1 MRKYHTAVLTAA
13 IIATSAFGAGS
24 LLAQEQKDPQQEPME
39 GKGMHGD
46 MMQEGGMQGMM
57 GMMSQ
62 MNSMMEKCNAM
73 MENMQQGHEGDS
85 NT

>member
-13 IIATSAFGAGS
+13 IITVSSFGAGS
-24 LLAQEQKDPQQEPME
+24 LLAQEDAQQEPME

-46 MMQEGGMQGMM
+46 MMQEGGMMGMM
-57 GMMSQ
+57 GEMK
-62 MNSMMEKCNAM
+62 SMMENCNAM
-73 MENMQQGHEGDS
+73 MDKMQQGHESDS

>member
-1 MRKYHTAVLTAA
+1 MRKRRTAILTAA

-24 LLAQEQKDPQQEPME
+24 LLAQEQEDAQQEPME

-46 MMQEGGMQGMM
+46 MMQEGGMM
-57 GMMSQ
+57 GMMSE
-62 MNSMMEKCNAM
+62 MTAMMEKCNAM

-85 NT
+85 NA